1 MTTSRRLWQAPLSS
15 AAAWIPSLGPWRRS
29 GHSRGTNAASP
40 GQPGGSAATSAGSGV
55 SSGLQGTRWPGSEAG
70 GGEEALAGFGESS
83 EGRPAAAPRLQASPA
98 VILAPR
104 SQDPPTPRGGPTG
117 ARQGEWQ
124 RLQEISNLRLNCTQ
138 RAVEP
143 GAGAPEL
150 MGGAGPQTSQRNA
163 RKVQEL
169 CLKQLR
175 AFSLPVALVGRLLGM
190 GETEQRGELGR
201 SER

>member
-15 AAAWIPSLGPWRRS
+15 AAAWIPSPGPWRRS

-55 SSGLQGTRWPGSEAG
+55 SSGLQGTRWPGSGAG

-83 EGRPAAAPRLQASPA
+83 GGAPGGCAPTPGVA

-150 MGGAGPQTSQRNA
+150 MGGARPQTSQRNA
-163 RKVQEL
+163 RKIQEL
-169 CLKQLR
+169 CLKQLL
-175 AFSLPVALVGRLLGM
+175 AFSLPVALVGRLLGI
-190 GETEQRGELGR
+190 GEREQRGVLGR